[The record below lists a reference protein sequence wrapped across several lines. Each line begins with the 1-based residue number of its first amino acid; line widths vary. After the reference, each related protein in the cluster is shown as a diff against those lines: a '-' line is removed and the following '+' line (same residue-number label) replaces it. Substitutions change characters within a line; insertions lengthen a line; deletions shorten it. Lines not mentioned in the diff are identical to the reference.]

1 MIEIVNLTQNPS
13 HPRLYKILNRA
24 LALDAELLSTV
35 ANVIEQVRLNGDQ
48 ALCDF
53 TQSFDGIAITPANLR
68 IEPDLIK
75 SLASQVSSQL
85 IGFIQKAIENV
96 KAFHQ
101 HQLEKSWEITDED
114 GVTLGQ
120 RLTPLESVGL
130 YVPGGKAAYP
140 TTLVMN
146 AVPAITAG
154 VKRIVVT
161 TPPTT
166 FMSNPVIAA
175 TLNELNLTE
184 VYSVGGS
191 QAIAALAFG
200 TDVLPKVDKIVG
212 PGNIY
217 VTAAKKLL
225 YGTVDIDG
233 IAGPS
238 EIAVISNPETPA
250 RFVAADL
257 LSQAEHDGDSS
268 AVLITTNAAYAREVQ
283 MEVQTRLLA
292 LPRREIAERSI
303 NSYGAIFVV
312 GSIEQA
318 CHLVNRLAPEHVEVM
333 VNDEENVSKRITNAG
348 AIFLGSYSCEAVG
361 DYLAGPNHV
370 LPTGGTAR
378 FFSPLGVYDFLKRTN
393 IIKYNKAKLEKNIAA
408 IVGLAESEGLVGHAR
423 AALARFEI
431 EEDQAR
437 ATRPLAIMPGMKIPL
452 IDESNS

>member
-1 MIEIVNLTQNPS
+1 MIEIVNLTQNPN
-13 HPRLYKILNRA
+13 HPRLYKILNRG
-24 LALDAELLSTV
+24 LALDAELLSKV
-35 ANVIEQVRLNGDQ
+35 ANVIEQVRINSDQ

-53 TQSFDGIAITPANLR
+53 TQSFDGIAISPANLR
-68 IEPDLIK
+68 VDPDLIK
-75 SLASQVSSQL
+75 TLASQVSSQL
-85 IGFIQKAIENV
+85 ISFIQRAIENV
-96 KAFHQ
+96 QIFHQ
-101 HQLEKSWEITDED
+101 HQIEKSWEFTDED

-120 RLTPLESVGL
+120 RLTPLDSVGL

-140 TTLVMN
+140 TTLIMN

-154 VKRIVVT
+154 VKRIVVV

-175 TLNELNLTE
+175 TLNELKLTE
-184 VYSVGGS
+184 VYSIGGA

-200 TDVLPKVDKIVG
+200 TDVVPRVDKIVG

-225 YGTVDIDG
+225 YGTVDIDS

-238 EIAVISNPETPA
+238 EIAVIANPETPA

-257 LSQAEHDGDSS
+257 LSQAEHDADAS
-268 AVLITTNAAYAREVQ
+268 AVLITTNALYAREVQ

-292 LPRREIAERSI
+292 LPRREIAEKSI
-303 NSYGAIFVV
+303 DNYGAIFVV
-312 GSIEQA
+312 SSLEQA

-333 VNDEENVSKRITNAG
+333 VNEEEKVAEAITHAG

-361 DYLAGPNHV
+361 DYIAGPNHV

-423 AALARFEI
+423 AALARFEM
-431 EEDQAR
+431 EQDQSR
-437 ATRPLAIMPGMKIPL
+437 TTRPLAALTPGIKLPL
-452 IDESNS
+452 IDEPN

>member
-1 MIEIVNLTQNPS
+1 MIEVINLTQNPS
-13 HPRLYKILNRA
+13 HPSLYKILNRG
-24 LALDAELLSTV
+24 LALDSELLSTV
-35 ANVIEQVRLNGDQ
+35 TNVIEQVRLHGDQ

-53 TQSFDGIAITPANLR
+53 TQSFDGIAINPANLR
-68 IEPDLIK
+68 IDPDLIK
-75 SLASQVSSQL
+75 TFASQVSSQL
-85 IGFIQKAIENV
+85 INFIQRAIENV
-96 KAFHQ
+96 RIFHQ
-101 HQLEKSWEITDED
+101 NQMQKSWQFTDED

-120 RLTPLESVGL
+120 RISPLESVGL

-140 TTLVMN
+140 STLIMN

-154 VKRIVVT
+154 VKRIVVV

-166 FMSNPVIAA
+166 FMSSPVIAA
-175 TLNELNLTE
+175 TLKELGLTE
-184 VYSVGGS
+184 VYSVGGA

-200 TDVLPKVDKIVG
+200 TDILPKVDKIVG
-212 PGNIY
+212 PGNMY

-225 YGTVDIDG
+225 YGTVDIDS

-238 EIAVISNPETPA
+238 EIVVISNPETPA

-257 LSQAEHDGDSS
+257 LSQAEHDADAS
-268 AVLITTNAAYAREVQ
+268 AVLITTNMAYAREVQ
-283 MEVQTRLLA
+283 MEVQTRLLS
-292 LPRREIAERSI
+292 LPRREIAEKSI
-303 NSYGAIFVV
+303 DNYGAIFVV

-318 CHLVNRLAPEHVEVM
+318 CLLANRLAPEHVEVM
-333 VNDEENVSKRITNAG
+333 VNNEEKVAESITNAG

-393 IIKYNKAKLEKNIAA
+393 IIKYNKTKLEKNIAA
-408 IVGLAESEGLVGHAR
+408 IVGLAESEGLTGHAR
-423 AALARFEI
+423 AALVRFEM

-437 ATRPLAIMPGMKIPL
+437 ATRPLAIMPGMKLPL
-452 IDESNS
+452 LDE

>member
-1 MIEIVNLTQNPS
+1 MIEIVNLIQNPS
-13 HPRLYKILNRA
+13 HPRLYKILNRG
-24 LALDAELLSTV
+24 LALDSELLSKV

-53 TQSFDGIAITPANLR
+53 TQSFDGIATTPANLR
-68 IEPDLIK
+68 VEPDLIK
-75 SLASQVSSQL
+75 TLASQVSSQL
-85 IGFIQKAIENV
+85 IGFIQRAIENV
-96 KAFHQ
+96 KLFHK
-101 HQLEKSWEITDED
+101 HQIEKSWQFTDED

-120 RLTPLESVGL
+120 RLAPLDSVGL

-140 TTLVMN
+140 TTLIMN

-154 VKRIVVT
+154 VKRIVVV

-166 FMSNPVIAA
+166 FMSSPVIAA

-200 TDVLPKVDKIVG
+200 TDILPKVDKIVG

-225 YGTVDIDG
+225 YGTVDIDS

-238 EIAVISNPETPA
+238 EIVVLSNPETPA

-257 LSQAEHDGDSS
+257 LSQAEHDPDSS
-268 AVLITTNAAYAREVQ
+268 AILITTNAAYAREVQ
-283 MEVQTRLLA
+283 LELQTRLLA

-303 NSYGAIFVV
+303 TNYGAIFVV

-318 CHLVNRLAPEHVEVM
+318 CHLVNRIAPEHVEVM
-333 VNDEENVSKRITNAG
+333 INDEEKVAESITHAG

-361 DYLAGPNHV
+361 DYIAGPNHV

-393 IIKYNKAKLEKNIAA
+393 IIKYNKTKLEKSIAA
-408 IVGLAESEGLVGHAR
+408 IVGLAESEGLTGHAR
-423 AALARFEI
+423 AALVRFEM
-431 EEDQAR
+431 EQDQSR
-437 ATRPLAIMPGMKIPL
+437 ATRPLAIVPGMKLPFM
-452 IDESNS
+452 DE